1 MAVKPIK
8 VLTDLLTKKQ
18 VLKQDLEGNVLFRIS
33 GSLGNGVV
41 SSSLPFT
48 GSAGIFYDLNTQTA
62 TAFDNIAV
70 ITSSTNHTYS
80 VDQAFHAVDF
90 EITNIKSIING
101 GESQAAT
108 GYKRLRYKEVGF
120 FGSDGTADIALPKTQ
135 YGSPSFPLSSLD
147 FVNISVMVKDG
158 DAWTNDLLSVNI
170 VSGGIDSDEIH
181 VLLDAPAL
189 TSTDQYRLLA
199 VNENPDDYLV

>member
-1 MAVKPIK
+1 MAVKPVK

-41 SSSLPFT
+41 SSSLPIT
-48 GSAGIFYDLNTQTA
+48 GSAGIFYELNTQTD
-62 TAFDNIAV
+62 TAFDNISV

-80 VDQAFHAVDF
+80 VNQAFHAVDL
-90 EITNIKSIING
+90 EITNIKSIIGG
-101 GESQAAT
+101 GESQASA

-120 FGSDGTADIALPKTQ
+120 FTSDGTADITLPKIQ
-135 YGSPSFPLSSLD
+135 YGTSSFPVSSID
-147 FVNISVMVKDG
+147 FVNISVMIKDG
-158 DAWTNDLLSVNI
+158 DAWSNDLLSVNI
-170 VSGGIDSDEIH
+170 VSGGINNDEIH

-189 TSTDQYRLLA
+189 TNSDQYRLLA
-199 VNENPDDYLV
+199 TNENPDDYLV